1 MFLLRR
7 LIYYLRSIG
16 TLLRGIKDWPT
27 LIAAFIGRAPT
38 NPFLIELRRSGL
50 RFKVRNAMDV
60 WIIKETCLDRDYE
73 RISEPVQDGWRV
85 IDIGAALGDFV
96 VDTAVHHPRC
106 VLHAYEPFPESLALL
121 KENLQLN
128 AAQNVT
134 AFGEAIAKES
144 GTIVLELLGE
154 AVQHSTVEQQSNH
167 DHTITVPSITL
178 AEALAR
184 LPGGQCDLLKMDCE
198 GAEYDILFNAEQTS
212 LQRIR
217 RIVMEY
223 HNGVTAFSHQDLV
236 TFLEKNGFNVVL
248 YPSTV
253 QPHLGLLYASQ

>member
-7 LIYYLRSIG
+7 LLYYLRSIG
-16 TLLRGIKDWPT
+16 TLLAGIKDWPT
-27 LIAAFIGRAPT
+27 LIAAFVGRGPAK
-38 NPFLIELRRSGL
+38 PFLIELRGSGL
-50 RFKVRNAMDV
+50 RFNVRNAMDI

-73 RISEPVQDGWRV
+73 RISEPVQDGWTI

-106 VLHAYEPFPESLALL
+106 VLHAYEPFPQSLALL
-121 KENLQLN
+121 KDNMQLN
-128 AAQNVT
+128 AVENVT

-144 GTIVLELLGE
+144 GTMVLELLGE
-154 AVQHSTVEQQSNH
+154 AVQHSIVAQETTH
-167 DHTITVPSITL
+167 DHAITVPSITL

-198 GAEYDILFNAEQTS
+198 GAEYDILFNAQESS
-212 LQRIR
+212 LQGIR

-223 HNGVTAFSHQDLV
+223 HNGVTAFSHKDLV
-236 TFLEKNGFNVVL
+236 AFLEKNGFNVAL